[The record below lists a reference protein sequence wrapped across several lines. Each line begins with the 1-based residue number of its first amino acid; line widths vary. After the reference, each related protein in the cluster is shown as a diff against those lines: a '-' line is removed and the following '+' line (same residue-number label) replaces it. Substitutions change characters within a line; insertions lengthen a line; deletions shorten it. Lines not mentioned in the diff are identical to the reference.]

1 MFAFLTTLGAL
12 QSLTEGPNI
21 LLVGAGVFVL
31 AGAAVFVSIE
41 TPLEEDEIV
50 AVGLHDAM
58 LQLSARKRLVNPS
71 LQWLAGLAG
80 KFNPAERT
88 ELLER
93 RIAMAGLTSTWPIDR
108 AMFTKLVFGIVGL
121 FGGTAAFFIAA
132 APVRYLLGPAV
143 AFAGWNALDFFLD
156 KKATARQQEMEYA
169 LPDVLDQLTIVVEA
183 GLGFEQAFQ
192 RITESNDNPL
202 VDEFSTV
209 LWQMRLGMPRSQAM
223 NSLLDRTN
231 VVQLRMFVRALN
243 QADRSGIPMGQ
254 VLRVQSDEA
263 REKRR
268 QKAEEKAMQL
278 PVKLLFPLVVFIL
291 PALFIAILG
300 PAVLR
305 IQGNGG
311 LNGGAGKD
319 NVESQQ
325 DSVVDVAD
333 TLAD

>member
-1 MFAFLTTLGAL
+1 MFDLLTMFGAISGVL
-12 QSLTEGPNI
+12 EGPNI
-21 LLVGAGVFVL
+21 LLLGAGVFVL
-31 AGAAVFVSIE
+31 AGATVFVTIE
-41 TPLEEDEIV
+41 LPVEKDEVV

-71 LQWLAGLAG
+71 LQWLAGLAR
-80 KFNPAERT
+80 KFNPVERT
-88 ELLER
+88 NLLER
-93 RIAMAGLTSTWPIDR
+93 RIAMAGMSSTWPIDR
-108 AMFTKLVFGIVGL
+108 AMFTKLVLGL
-121 FGGTAAFFIAA
+121 IGVLAGTAAFFVAA
-132 APVRYLLGPAV
+132 APVRFLLGPAI
-143 AFAGWNALDFFLD
+143 AFSGWNALDFYLD
-156 KKATARQQEMEYA
+156 KKATSRQQEMEYA

-192 RITESNDNPL
+192 RITVSNDNPL

-209 LWQMRLGMPRSQAM
+209 LRQMRLGMARTPAM
-223 NSLLDRTN
+223 NSLLDRTD

-311 LNGGAGKD
+311 LNGGAGQD
-319 NVESQQ
+319 NVEVQQ
-325 DSVVDVAD
+325 DTVIDEAD
-333 TLAD
+333 PLAE